1 MAMAAG
7 SCAGSNNNFS
17 IIRDRVLQPAG
28 GKMPYSRAGHGSL
41 RRRRREPP
49 PAVAAFC
56 ILYIVNDFMMWKFE
70 YTLLKILLMLHIIL
84 SDV

>member
-1 MAMAAG
+1 MDRSVAAAE
-7 SCAGSNNNFS
+7 S
-17 IIRDRVLQPAG
+17 
-28 GKMPYSRAGHGSL
+28 
-41 RRRRREPP
+41 PP
-49 PAVAAFC
+49 PPVAAFC